1 MAGHAAAEALA
12 AAVLLA
18 GFVLLVWRS
27 GLPRGWPGAASR
39 RRWMVGATAI
49 LALGAATLSAS
60 IAASLLGVAPASS
73 LALLLATGAELLLA
87 ARWLARPRLATAD
100 RLVGVATVISVGWLA
115 GWSGIVPLGGH
126 LEPAPDQALALVLQ
140 VGLLLWLT
148 LATHRPAIA
157 PSADER
163 VRWPHDGSLVAD
175 RPPVV
180 GAAAGVR
187 GRLARTR

>member
-12 AAVLLA
+12 TAALLA
-18 GFVLLVWRS
+18 GFVLLVRRS

-39 RRWMVGATAI
+39 RRSMIRATSI
-49 LALGAATLSAS
+49 LALGGATLSAS

-73 LALLLATGAELLLA
+73 FVLLLA
-87 ARWLARPRLATAD
+87 AGGELLLGASWVARPRLATAD
-100 RLVGVATVISVGWLA
+100 RLVGAATVISLGWLV
-115 GWSGIVPLGGH
+115 GWSGILPFGGH
-126 LEPAPDQALALVLQ
+126 LEPGPDQALALGLQ

-163 VRWPHDGSLVAD
+163 VRWAHEGRRTPAD
-175 RPPVV
+175 PAVV
-180 GAAAGVR
+180 GVPGAGG